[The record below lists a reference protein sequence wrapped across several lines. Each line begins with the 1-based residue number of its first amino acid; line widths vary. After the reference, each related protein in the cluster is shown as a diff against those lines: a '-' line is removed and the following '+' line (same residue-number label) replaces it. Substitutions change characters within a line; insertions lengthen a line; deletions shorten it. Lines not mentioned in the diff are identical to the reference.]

1 VINLYYPGHEHCID
15 TFANGSWTMFSGDT
29 QQFTRLHL
37 VAIKNCG
44 MDAGDTTSELIGLF
58 AIIAGTVLAKKVT
71 ALVQSPS

>member
-1 VINLYYPGHEHCID
+1 
-15 TFANGSWTMFSGDT
+15 MFSGDT

-58 AIIAGTVLAKKVT
+58 DMIAGAVLAKKVA